1 MSSNICLLA
10 SIAINAHFIV
20 YVSAEN
26 KFEST
31 NFVNGNTDIS
41 NHHPNVDRQIRSV
54 LSIGKATMEALLKGT
69 KEVPTKSIKY
79 KKYLKQGNLPE
90 AISDFKS
97 VNPNLIDIDRKQFK
111 LEGVLEDR
119 TFLRLRMYDRSNHRR
134 PTIFVEDSEG
144 KNAVKIIYC
153 PKIFTWCW
161 VNSISI

>member
-1 MSSNICLLA
+1 MCSNIWLLS
-10 SIAINAHFIV
+10 SITINAHFIV

-31 NFVNGNTDIS
+31 NVVNGNTDIS
-41 NHHPNVDRQIRSV
+41 NRHSSVDRQIRSV
-54 LSIGKATMEALLKGT
+54 LGVGKAAMDALLKGT

-79 KKYLKQGNLPE
+79 KKYLKQGNLLE

-97 VNPNLIDIDRKQFK
+97 VKPNLIDIDRKQFK

-144 KNAVKIIYC
+144 KNPIKIIYIDK
-153 PKIFTWCW
+153 PMSKAT
-161 VNSISI
+161 